1 MEDDPNST
9 ANAPDDIGYAR
20 PPRRTRFKPGSS
32 GNPWGRPKRK
42 HREAPYEHLLGRLV
56 TITEAG
62 AERKVT
68 AAEAF
73 LLQLTKRGLEG
84 DNVAARATMR
94 AIEEMRA
101 HGTTK
106 PDDILSICRQIVSP
120 GSVNGALEVLRM
132 AELVEGYS
140 SDNARILLAPWIVEA
155 ALVRMA
161 SVDRLTAEQLEII
174 KNATMAAKNIR

>member
-120 GSVNGALEVLRM
+120 GSVKGALEVLRM

-140 SDNARILLAPWIVEA
+140 SDNASDAARSSQRPCVSLMISRISMRSSWM
-155 ALVRMA
+155 LVIFPKFLPR
-161 SVDRLTAEQLEII
+161 
-174 KNATMAAKNIR
+174 